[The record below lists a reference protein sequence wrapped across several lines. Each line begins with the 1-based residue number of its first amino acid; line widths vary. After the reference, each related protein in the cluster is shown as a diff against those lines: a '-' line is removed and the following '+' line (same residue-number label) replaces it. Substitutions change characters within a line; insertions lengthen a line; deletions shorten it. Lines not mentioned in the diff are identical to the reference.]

1 MKSLLLVKVM
11 ALIISE
17 SIAANS
23 ATVSTNTTSDTLNY
37 NTSAYEQIMTIS
49 CHDCHE
55 NFDADISASHA
66 ICPHCGYSNEFD
78 G

>member
-23 ATVSTNTTSDTLNY
+23 ATVTTTDTLAY
-37 NTSAYEQIMTIS
+37 NSSACEQIMTIS

-66 ICPHCGYSNEFD
+66 TCPHCGHCNEFD

>member
-1 MKSLLLVKVM
+1 MKSLLVVKVM

-23 ATVSTNTTSDTLNY
+23 ATVSTTDTLEY
-37 NTSAYEQIMTIS
+37 TPAAYEQIMTIS

-66 ICPHCGYSNEFD
+66 TCPHCGHSNEFD

>member
-1 MKSLLLVKVM
+1 MKSLLVVKIM

-17 SIAANS
+17 SIVANS
-23 ATVSTNTTSDTLNY
+23 ATVSTTDIPEYTPT
-37 NTSAYEQIMTIS
+37 AYEQIMTIS

-66 ICPHCGYSNEFD
+66 ICPHCGHSNEFD

>member
-23 ATVSTNTTSDTLNY
+23 ATVTTTDTLAY
-37 NTSAYEQIMTIS
+37 NSSACEQIMTIS

-55 NFDADISASHA
+55 NFDADISASNA
-66 ICPHCGYSNEFD
+66 ICPHCGHSNEFD

>member
-23 ATVSTNTTSDTLNY
+23 ATVTTTDTLDY
-37 NTSAYEQIMTIS
+37 NSSACEQIMTIS

-66 ICPHCGYSNEFD
+66 ICPHCGHSNEFD